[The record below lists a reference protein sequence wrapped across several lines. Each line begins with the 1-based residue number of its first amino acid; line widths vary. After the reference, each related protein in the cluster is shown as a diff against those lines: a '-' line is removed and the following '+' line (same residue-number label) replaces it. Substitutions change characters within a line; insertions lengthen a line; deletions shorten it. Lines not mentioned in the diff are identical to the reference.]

1 MASGCVCK
9 IWGGRLGEIAWRA
22 GRREGVED
30 LGEENVGVEV
40 FEGGVDGDEIWM
52 PMRIIWLRVSVLG
65 DVDGAA

>member
-1 MASGCVCK
+1 M
-9 IWGGRLGEIAWRA
+9 
-22 GRREGVED
+22 ED

-40 FEGGVDGDEIWM
+40 FEGGVDGDKIWM